1 MSTNEPKNRNLN
13 QSGSKF
19 QGPKNSKVGKD
30 SPAQK
35 GEDFGFQTHFYR
47 PPEYKLESEEEELY
61 EQAVAKHGRVAQM
74 HWELF
79 I

>member
-13 QSGSKF
+13 QSGSKY

-47 PPEYKLESEEEELY
+47 PPEYKLESEEELY

>member
-35 GEDFGFQTHFYR
+35 GEDFGFQTRFYR
-47 PPEYKLESEEEELY
+47 PPEYKLESEEELY
-61 EQAVAKHGRVAQM
+61 KQAVEKHGRVAQM

>member
-47 PPEYKLESEEEELY
+47 PPEYKLESEEELY

-74 HWELF
+74 HWELL

>member
-19 QGPKNSKVGKD
+19 LGPKNSKVGRD
-30 SPAQK
+30 SPAHE
-35 GEDFGFQTHFYR
+35 GDDFGFQAHFYR
-47 PPEYKLESEEEELY
+47 PPEIKLESEEELY
-61 EQAVAKHGRVAQM
+61 EQSVDKYGRVAQM

>member
-35 GEDFGFQTHFYR
+35 GEDFGFQTHIYR
-47 PPEYKLESEEEELY
+47 PPDYKMESEEELY

>member
-19 QGPKNSKVGKD
+19 HGPKNSKVGKD
-30 SPAQK
+30 SPAQQ

-47 PPEYKLESEEEELY
+47 PPEYKLESEEELY

>member
-19 QGPKNSKVGKD
+19 QGPKNSKVGRD

-35 GEDFGFQTHFYR
+35 GEDLGFQTHFYR
-47 PPEYKLESEEEELY
+47 PPEYKLESEEELY

>member
-19 QGPKNSKVGKD
+19 HGPTNCNVGKG
-30 SPAQK
+30 SPAKK

>member
-19 QGPKNSKVGKD
+19 HDPKNSKVGKD

-47 PPEYKLESEEEELY
+47 PPEYKLESEEELY
-61 EQAVAKHGRVAQM
+61 EQAVEKHGRVAQM

>member
-47 PPEYKLESEEEELY
+47 PPEYKLESEEELY
-61 EQAVAKHGRVAQM
+61 EQAVEKHGRVAQM

>member
-47 PPEYKLESEEEELY
+47 PPEYKLESEEELY
-61 EQAVAKHGRVAQM
+61 EQAVAKHGRVAEM
-74 HWELF
+74 PWALF